1 MPAQTGNN
9 VLLAYGNQGTQQSGA
24 ALVLN
29 YNAPTASGTTMVWN
43 TTLGRWVK
51 SQTTRKPLD
60 SRYVAVARKDIE
72 RAANWVPAQE
82 KEVERTSPWVRTVKH
97 DGSRDNPWGAFGE
110 MGNGT
115 RTGKWATSARK
126 DDQRSSLWSIFGE
139 MMNEDRGGRWPTSAP
154 ADAFRKGV
162 FGSHW
167 IPTYVPI
174 PYVRPDGTLA
184 NFIVVGGSPMVM
196 QVPGTLANMYL
207 PLHAQFGA
215 ELYTPH
221 FLGDPLRKY
230 WHPAPSAA
238 NFLIDENKSRQ
249 LLVDGNGNPI
259 LTPSSRD
266 SFKLNPWGA
275 PRKADDET
283 IIKWIKYSRPMN
295 PGWGIVVPSGP
306 VTPPP
311 GQSLIVP
318 VQRVYVVINEVTIQR
333 VSNNT
338 QIPASALS
346 IQFDCDSWLPSFSA
360 TIPESAISS
369 VVPNPTPVEIACTV
383 NGYEFRF
390 FVEKISRNRQFAQRS
405 VSISGR
411 GIACELDN
419 PYAPSIQHTNG
430 SSMTAQQLIDAALT
444 NTGYTQTW
452 NITDWLVPAN
462 AFSMFGT
469 PAEVAGAVAEASG
482 SVLQADWSLRDLRM
496 IPRYP
501 VKPWDWAGATPD
513 IIIPADVVQTEGIEW
528 FEKPDYNV
536 VYVSGTTAGVVGQVK
551 ITGTAGDKPAPMYTN
566 ALITHNDAARQKGIS
581 ILSDTGRKAMMQLS
595 MPVLESTG
603 VIDVCKLIQ
612 FNDGATTRRGIVRA
626 NNISVN
632 WPTVRQTLT
641 IEAAA

>member
-1 MPAQTGNN
+1 MPAQTGNAI
-9 VLLAYGNQGTQQSGA
+9 LLNYGNQGAQQSGS

-29 YNAPTASGTTMVWN
+29 YDAATVGTTS
-43 TTLGRWVK
+43 TLVFNSTQGKWVA
-51 SQTTRKPLD
+51 SRTSRKPLD
-60 SRYVAVARKDIE
+60 SRYVAVARRDLE
-72 RAANWVPAQE
+72 RAAPWVPAQDI
-82 KEVERTSPWVRTVKH
+82 KVERGSPWVSPAKR

-110 MGNGT
+110 MGNRSANGQ
-115 RTGKWATSARK
+115 WASAARR
-126 DDQRSSLWSIFGE
+126 DDPRDSLWGAYGE
-139 MMNEDRGGRWPTSAP
+139 MMNEDRYGLWRGSKP
-154 ADAFRKGV
+154 ADRFIKGV
-162 FGSHW
+162 IAGYW
-167 IPTYVPI
+167 IKRYIFT
-174 PYVRPDGTLA
+174 PYVRPTTYMA
-184 NFIVVGGSPMVM
+184 NFVVSGVPMATP
-196 QVPGTLANMYL
+196 VPGI
-207 PLHAQFGA
+207 
-215 ELYTPH
+215 
-221 FLGDPLRKY
+221 
-230 WHPAPSAA
+230 A
-238 NFLIDENKSRQ
+238 NFLIDLATSRHPI
-249 LLVDGNGNPI
+249 VDGNGNPI
-259 LTPSSRD
+259 LFPSALASIR
-266 SFKLNPWGA
+266 LNPWGA

-333 VSNNT
+333 VSNST

-419 PYAPSIQHTNG
+419 PYAPSIQHTNA